1 MHAVRWEIPS
11 SDLSEQSAIIHR
23 DPERSRKAILDV
35 IKESFAKNTLQQPF
49 HNRFMAHPQPCL
61 GLPLSIIL
69 SQKTHD
75 NASFIVPWLNSSV
88 LPSAALY
95 RPLLAMQCVSKVF
108 CTEQNNM

>member
-1 MHAVRWEIPS
+1 MGNTS
-11 SDLSEQSAIIHR
+11 STDLSEKSAIIHR

-35 IKESFAKNTLQQPF
+35 IKKSFAKNILQQPF
-49 HNRFMAHPQPCL
+49 HNGFMVHGQPCL

-75 NASFIVPWLNSSV
+75 NASFIIPWFNSNV

-95 RPLLAMQCVSKVF
+95 RSLLAMQCVSKVF

>member
-1 MHAVRWEIPS
+1 MGNTSS
-11 SDLSEQSAIIHR
+11 SDLSEKSTIIHR

-35 IKESFAKNTLQQPF
+35 IKKVFRQKYITTTL
-49 HNRFMAHPQPCL
+49 HNGFMVHGQPCL

-75 NASFIVPWLNSSV
+75 NASFIIPWLNSNV
-88 LPSAALY
+88 LPSAAIY
-95 RPLLAMQCVSKVF
+95 RSLLAMQCESKVF